1 MGRVVRAVTRPVRR
15 VASAVTRTVSSAFRA
30 VGNTVKGVTNALR
43 PRMPDIP
50 EPKTPAPPAPSPEQ
64 FAEGLSTPE
73 NTGRRRRNNR
83 RNGLRIDLNTGGGGS
98 GLNIPRG

>member
-1 MGRVVRAVTRPVRR
+1 MGKVVKAVTRPIRKVGK
-15 VASAVTRTVSSAFRA
+15 AVTRGVSSAFKA
-30 VGNTVKGVTNALR
+30 VGGAVKGLTSMFR
-43 PRMPDIP
+43 PKVPELPDN
-50 EPKTPAPPAPSPEQ
+50 KVAPPAPAPEQ